1 MLGGACVQIIVTVNY
16 EDCNL
21 VCNCAQSRAFSQN
34 LIKDVGF
41 LVYLLFYNEFLIACW
56 ATSSNL
62 ILSDSLFFLSVVTYL
77 SFLSS
82 LRRLYPYCFTICDTQ
97 KYEPIRTYQR
107 QFTHPKRLWEHKK
120 TAKGFKENLKIW
132 VCCQGKRRREWRTM
146 VQKERRSSLTSIFH
160 L

>member
-21 VCNCAQSRAFSQN
+21 ICNCAQSRAFSQN

-62 ILSDSLFFLSVVTYL
+62 ILSDSLFFVSCHISVIFILPAQVVPL
-77 SFLSS
+77 L
-82 LRRLYPYCFTICDTQ
+82 LY
-97 KYEPIRTYQR
+97 
-107 QFTHPKRLWEHKK
+107 
-120 TAKGFKENLKIW
+120 N
-132 VCCQGKRRREWRTM
+132 M
-146 VQKERRSSLTSIFH
+146 
-160 L
+160 